1 MCVAFA
7 GIEDSKEF
15 PFLFRSYEHIEN
27 NHSWKLKSGSLHAAS
42 LYDNTAEDKWWVLQR
57 NPGPAHALPIWQVAR
72 ATTAATGYF
81 RPMTI
86 GDIDFVDG
94 ALGCNNPTV
103 EAFHEVTQMHNNN
116 REAVHLLL
124 SIGTGQ
130 SEITRIGRGRVGRML
145 QAGKAAVGVLTGTEE
160 THRTMSEIAATLGDS
175 LRYRRFNVPKALGV
189 GEMRMDVWNDS
200 VCERIED
207 RTTKYLD
214 GLHENQKGAP
224 TEDDRLKEIAKMLV
238 KARRDRA
245 ATRRWPVS
253 TSQIRYRCTIEKC
266 DNGQKVRNTF
276 DEMWNHIATDHGDQG
291 KIPSRSKATPEQ
303 RETIDR
309 IIKSGQIVH

>member
-1 MCVAFA
+1 MYD
-7 GIEDSKEF
+7 DS
-15 PFLFRSYEHIEN
+15 
-27 NHSWKLKSGSLHAAS
+27 
-42 LYDNTAEDKWWVLQR
+42 AEDKWWVLER

-81 RPMTI
+81 QPMTI

-103 EAFHEVTQMHNNN
+103 EAFHEVMQMHNGN

-160 THRTMSEIAATLGDS
+160 THRTMTEIAAAIES
-175 LRYRRFNVPKALGV
+175 LTYRRFNVPKALGV
-189 GEMRMDVWNDS
+189 GQMRMDVWNDT
-200 VCERIED
+200 VRQRIEEQ
-207 RTTKYLD
+207 TTRYLD
-214 GLHENQKGAP
+214 GPHENQKGSQ
-224 TEDDRLKEIAKMLV
+224 TEDDRLRDIAKMLV

-253 TSQIRYRCTIEKC
+253 TSQVRYRCTIEKC
-266 DNGQKVRNTF
+266 NNGQKVRNTF
-276 DEMWNHIATDHGDQG
+276 DEMWTHIATEHGDKG
-291 KIPSRSKATPEQ
+291 TAIASRSKAPREL

-309 IIKSGQIVH
+309 IIYSGQIVH